1 MHWKTS
7 FRLIGKNSDEME
19 KGNEE
24 DLIRS
29 ERHRASLHDQKGIT
43 GLY

>member
-7 FRLIGKNSDEME
+7 FRLIGKNSGE
-19 KGNEE
+19 KDKWCEE
-24 DLIRS
+24 DLIS
-29 ERHRASLHDQKGIT
+29 LERHWALLHAQKGII